1 MKYISHV
8 PGKNDTFYDYQYFWS
23 LMQCIELYMLYKFV
37 DIFEKLIEIKISIKI
52 KLQAIEAN

>member
-1 MKYISHV
+1 
-8 PGKNDTFYDYQYFWS
+8 
-23 LMQCIELYMLYKFV
+23 MQRIELYMLYKFV

>member
-1 MKYISHV
+1 
-8 PGKNDTFYDYQYFWS
+8 
-23 LMQCIELYMLYKFV
+23 MLYKFV

>member
-1 MKYISHV
+1 M
-8 PGKNDTFYDYQYFWS
+8 
-23 LMQCIELYMLYKFV
+23 YMLYKFV